1 MTDAVQILAVD
12 DERDTVEL
20 IRLTLNT
27 AGYRVD
33 IATGGQQALD
43 KIRSN
48 AFDVI
53 ILDIM
58 MPDISGFDVLRTL
71 QEDQTPIPPVI
82 FLTAKSGTDDQQ
94 IGINLGAI
102 CYLLKPITRGSL
114 LDAINKALNPS
125 TESDQP
131 S

>member
-1 MTDAVQILAVD
+1 MTDALQILVVD

-27 AGYRVD
+27 AGYKVD
-33 IATGGQQALD
+33 VATGGQQALD
-43 KIRSN
+43 KIRST
-48 AFDVI
+48 AYDVI

-58 MPDISGFDVLRTL
+58 MPDISGFDVLRIL
-71 QEDQTPIPPVI
+71 HEDSTPVPPVI
-82 FLTAKSGTDDQQ
+82 FLTAKSGVEDQQ

-114 LDAINKALNPS
+114 LDAITKAMN
-125 TESDQP
+125 T
-131 S
+131 

>member
-1 MTDAVQILAVD
+1 MTDSLNILVVD

-20 IRLTLNT
+20 VRLTLNT
-27 AGYRVD
+27 AGYEVD
-33 IATGGQQALD
+33 TAIGGQEALD
-43 KIRSN
+43 KIRSTAYN
-48 AFDVI
+48 VI

-58 MPDISGFDVLRTL
+58 MPDISGFDVMRTL
-71 QEDQTPIPPVI
+71 QEDPTPIPPVI
-82 FLTAKSGTDDQQ
+82 FLTAKSGIEDQQ

-114 LDAINKALNPS
+114 LDAINKALDSS